1 MHRKALALA
10 MNRMCE
16 SRKRRIEMGKMGQ
29 LRVKTYYQTEM
40 MMKKYRE
47 FYENVRL
54 EKYGGNR
61 I

>member
-1 MHRKALALA
+1 